1 MGIRRLQRAILS
13 NGPHLGSPQ
22 WGQKV
27 INFHILGA
35 ISKNFQTINMELPV
49 VLVLQKGRKDGCSP
63 AC

>member
-1 MGIRRLQRAILS
+1 MGHI
-13 NGPHLGSPQ
+13 
-22 WGQKV
+22 WGAPSGVQKV